1 MFTREQL
8 LVIAKTNP
16 EALVDI
22 ILSQLEQLEILTQR
36 VSKLEEQISKNSRN
50 SSKPPSTDGLNK
62 PKGKKKTK
70 SLTQKNRQKTRWS
83 KRAQGPPPGKSRNT

>member
-70 SLTQKNRQKTRWS
+70 SLRKKTGKKQGGQKIAKATMARTI
-83 KRAQGPPPGKSRNT
+83 